1 MKNFIKTVLA
11 KAIGTLLGWL
21 AFILVLA
28 ILINLMSRNFQAV
41 SEPISNNTIL
51 HLRIKGLMRDK
62 LHAVDIESLI
72 STRERDMG
80 LYEMI
85 QAIDVAKTDTRIKGI
100 YLDIRSFQ
108 SGWADLQSLHRA
120 LEEFAKSKKFIYAY
134 ADAYSEKAYYL
145 ATAADKIFVEPN
157 GEVEMNGLSMNE
169 MFLKGLLDKLEVQPR
184 IFRVGKFKAAIE
196 PLILDKMSVENRA
209 QNQMLLNDVWS
220 ESRKQISAVSQK
232 TPEQIDKLVNDLQIS
247 SAKSAKEFGLV
258 HQLAFEDE
266 VLDLM
271 KAKTV
276 GKDKELKVVGPIRL
290 LKEQQQRSSSKSK
303 NKIALIFAEGEI
315 SIGESAKDSIGA
327 ESIVAD
333 LEDASEDKEVKAI
346 VLRINSPGGD
356 ALAADVIWREIEKV
370 DKKIP
375 VVVSMGD
382 VAASGGYYMAAAS
395 RYIFAEPTT
404 ITGSIGVFGIM
415 ANTEKFFKSKLGVSF
430 DGVVTHQHADIG
442 NSNRPMTEVESKF
455 IQSSVERVYARFLEV
470 VRKGRNFK
478 DVKEVAEIA
487 EGRVWSGTKAKEVGL
502 VDELGG
508 LSTAIEKTA
517 IIAKLTKP
525 YRIEV
530 YPKDEERVMQ
540 FFERYFGDSLEEY
553 LSTKVSSQSSHFF
566 QEMAQSLFGKRFSE
580 LKDHADLLKSG
591 VYTRMISVPNI
602 D

>member
-1 MKNFIKTVLA
+1 MKNFLKAVLSR
-11 KAIGTLLGWL
+11 AIGTLLGWL
-21 AFILVLA
+21 AFVVVIA
-28 ILINLMSRNFQAV
+28 IAVNFMSRNYQ
-41 SEPISNNTIL
+41 SGNEPITSNSIL
-51 HLRIKGLMRDK
+51 HLRIKGTMRDK
-62 LHAVDIESLI
+62 LHSMNIESLLG
-72 STRERDMG
+72 SHDRGMG
-80 LYEMI
+80 LYEMTL
-85 QAIDVAKTDTRIKGI
+85 AIDAAKNDSRFKGI
-100 YLDIRSFQ
+100 YLDIRPFEA
-108 SGWADLQSLHRA
+108 GWADLQSLHKA
-120 LEEFAKSKKFIYAY
+120 LEDFAKSKKFIYAY
-134 ADAYSEKAYYL
+134 ADAYSEKSYYL

-169 MFLKGLLDKLEVQPR
+169 MFLKGLLDKLDVQPR

-196 PLILDKMSVENRA
+196 PLILDKMSIENRA
-209 QNQMLLNDVWS
+209 QNQMLLHDIWS
-220 ESRKQISAVSQK
+220 ENRKQISAVSQK
-232 TPEQIDKLVNDLQIS
+232 SPEQIDQLVNDLKIG
-247 SAKSAKEFGLV
+247 SAKSAKEYGLV

-266 VLDLM
+266 VVELL

-276 GKDKELKVVGPIRL
+276 GKDHELKIVGPMHL
-290 LKEQQQRSSSKSK
+290 LKDQSQKKPSLLKSK

-315 SIGESAKDSIGA
+315 SVGESGPESIGA

-333 LEDASEDKEVKAI
+333 LEDAAEDKEVKAI

-375 VVVSMGD
+375 IIVSMGN

-415 ANTEKFFKSKLGVSF
+415 ANTEKFFKNKLGVSF

-442 NSNRPMTEVESKF
+442 NSNRPMTETESKF
-455 IQSSVERVYARFLEV
+455 IQSSVERVYARFLDV
-470 VRKGRNFK
+470 VRQGRNFK
-478 DVKEVAEIA
+478 DIKEVAEIA

-517 IIAKLTKP
+517 LIAKLTKP
-525 YRIEV
+525 YRIEI
-530 YPKDEERVMQ
+530 YPKDEERFFQ
-540 FFERYFGDSLEEY
+540 LFERYFGDSLEEY
-553 LSTKVSSQSSHFF
+553 LSLKVSASTL
-566 QEMAQSLFGKRFSE
+566 SLLQNLRGRSE
-580 LKDHADLLKSG
+580 LLKSG
-591 VYTRMISVPNI
+591 VYTRMISVPRI